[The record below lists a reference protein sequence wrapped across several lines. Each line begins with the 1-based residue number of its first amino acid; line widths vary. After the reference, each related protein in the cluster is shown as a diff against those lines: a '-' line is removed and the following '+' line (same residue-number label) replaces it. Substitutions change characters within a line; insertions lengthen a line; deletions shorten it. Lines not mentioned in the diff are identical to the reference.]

1 MRNLKGKPQFL
12 LGFYLLLLSLPT
24 HSSAEVWDSHCETAI
39 HDLQRAQQEASS
51 AHEKFESAKTR
62 VETEQRMLEICLG
75 DCRHER
81 EMMQMRT
88 RDYNDCLK
96 ELKKALS
103 NFESAVQ
110 NFRRNCFK

>member
-1 MRNLKGKPQFL
+1 MLNGKPQCL
-12 LGFYLLLLSLPT
+12 LCLYLMLLSLPT
-24 HSSAEVWDSHCETAI
+24 NSSAEVWDSHCETAI
-39 HDLQRAQQEASS
+39 LDLKRAQQESSS

-62 VETEQRMLEICLG
+62 VETEQRMLEICIG

-81 EMMQMRT
+81 EMLQMRT

-96 ELKKALS
+96 ELKRTLS

-110 NFRRNCFK
+110 SFRRNCFK